1 MANEKIILKAEAR
14 EGRGKGEARKLRAKG
29 RVPVNVYGHGVDG
42 AVNLHVDR
50 LELNAALNTP
60 AGMNVVVYVETE
72 DGTDYAALPREIQ
85 RHPVRR
91 DVLHLDFIT
100 FDRNTKVNAEV
111 PLVVVG
117 EVEDGTITQELT
129 TLLVDVL
136 PLEMI
141 DEIEIDVAGLAVG
154 DVVRVGD
161 VKVPAG
167 VDVLLEEDQPV
178 LSITPD
184 VVLEEATA
192 SEGEEEG
199 EAAEEAEADAGEGEE
214 A

>member
-42 AVNLHVDR
+42 AVSLHVDR

-60 AGMNVVVYVETE
+60 AGMNVVVHVETE
-72 DGTDYAALPREIQ
+72 SGEDYAALPREIQ

-111 PLVVVG
+111 PIVVTG
-117 EVEDGTITQELT
+117 DVEDGTVTQELT

-141 DEIEIDVAGLAVG
+141 EEVTVDVSGMAVG
-154 DVVRVGD
+154 DVIRVAD
-161 VKVPAG
+161 VTVPNG
-167 VDVLLEEDQPV
+167 VDVLLDGELPV
-178 LSITPD
+178 LSVTAD
-184 VVLEEATA
+184 VVLEEEPA
-192 SEGEEEG
+192 EG
-199 EAAEEAEADAGEGEE
+199 EAEEAAEGADSEGDD

>member
-42 AVNLHVDR
+42 AVSLHVDR
-50 LELNAALNTP
+50 LELNAALSTH

-111 PLVVVG
+111 PIIIGG
-117 EVEDGTITQELT
+117 EVEDGTITQELN

-141 DEIEIDVAGLAVG
+141 DEITVDVTGLAVG
-154 DVVRVGD
+154 DVIRVAD
-161 VKVPAG
+161 VKVPDG

-178 LSITPD
+178 LSVTPD
-184 VVLEEATA
+184 VVLEEETAAEGEEEAEAAGESEGEA
-192 SEGEEEG
+192 SEGEE
-199 EAAEEAEADAGEGEE
+199 A
-214 A
+214 